1 MMMMR
6 EWSIFK
12 QVAQVWEKYFGFVS
26 GIGHL
31 LGTDY
36 HPFGKLFQ
44 WPSANLKQCMTK
56 KLL

>member
-1 MMMMR
+1 MMMR

-44 WPSANLKQCMTK
+44 WPSVNLRQCMTI